1 MNKTKNILIISSNRL
16 GDSIMSSG
24 LHQFFKKEATNKIT
38 LVCGKVP
45 SELFKYCEN
54 IDHLITLNKRKF
66 AYHWFLLWFKLIFI
80 KWEYIIDLRGT
91 GISLFLFSKYKYIYK
106 KKNQTKK
113 NHKVEEITKSVT
125 GKIINPS
132 IKINSM
138 LNFKDD
144 NLREIL
150 KLRKNHK
157 LIMIAPTANWIGK
170 TWPSERFLE
179 LVYILHKQPYFRKSL
194 FLFVGPANEK
204 YLVRN
209 ILEKKKNYIL
219 DLFGKSTLIEIFNIM
234 KHCNLFIGNDSGLMH
249 MAALANIK
257 TFGLFGPSDKF
268 KYKPWGKGNI
278 VISST
283 KTPHELMGYEGFDSK
298 KCGSL
303 MMDIKTQ
310 KVFENVMKNLVNDK

>member
-24 LHQFFKKEATNKIT
+24 LHQFFKKEAINKVT

-45 SELFKYCEN
+45 SDLFKYCEN
-54 IDHLITLNKRKF
+54 VDYLITLNKRKF
-66 AYHWFLLWFKLIFI
+66 AYHWFLLWFKLIFV
-80 KWEYIIDLRGT
+80 KWEYIVDLRGT

-113 NHKVEEITKSVT
+113 NHKVEDITKSIA
-125 GKIINPS
+125 GKIIDPS

-138 LNFKDD
+138 LSFKDD
-144 NLREIL
+144 NLKEIL

-170 TWPSERFLE
+170 IWPSERFLE
-179 LVYILHKQPYFRKSL
+179 LIYILNKQPYFRKSL

-209 ILEKKKNYIL
+209 ILEKKKNFIL

-283 KTPHELMGYEGFDSK
+283 KTPDELMGYEGFDSK

-303 MMDIKTQ
+303 MLDIKTQ
-310 KVFENVMKNLVNDK
+310 KVFENVMKNLENDK

>member
-24 LHQFFKKEATNKIT
+24 LHQFFKKEAINKVT
-38 LVCGKVP
+38 LVCGKAP

-80 KWEYIIDLRGT
+80 KWEYIVDLRGT
-91 GISLFLFSKYKYIYK
+91 AISFFLFSKYKYIYK
-106 KKNQTKK
+106 KKHQTKK
-113 NHKVEEITKSVT
+113 THKVEEITKSIA

-132 IKINSM
+132 IKISSM
-138 LNFKDD
+138 LHIKDD

-170 TWPSERFLE
+170 IWPAERFLE
-179 LVYILHKQPYFRKSL
+179 LIYILKKQPFFRKSL

-209 ILEKKKNYIL
+209 ILKKKKNYIL
-219 DLFGKSTLIEIFNIM
+219 DLFGKSTLIEIFSIM

-249 MAALANIK
+249 MASLANIK

-268 KYKPWGKGNI
+268 KYKPWGRGNV
-278 VISST
+278 VISSI

-303 MMDIKTQ
+303 MMDIKTK
-310 KVFENVMKNLVNDK
+310 KVFENIMKNLVNDK

>member
-16 GDSIMSSG
+16 GDSIISSG
-24 LHQFFKKEATNKIT
+24 LHQFFKKDSTNKVT

-45 SELFKYCEN
+45 SELFMHCKN
-54 IDHLITLNKRKF
+54 IDHLIPLNKRKF

-80 KWEYIIDLRGT
+80 RWEYIIDLRGT
-91 GISLFLFSKYKYIYK
+91 GISLFLLSKNKYIYK
-106 KKNQTKK
+106 KKKYQTKT
-113 NHKVEEITKSVT
+113 NHKVEEITKSIT

-132 IKINSM
+132 IKVNSM

-144 NLREIL
+144 NVREIQR
-150 KLRKNHK
+150 LRKNHK

-170 TWPSERFLE
+170 IWPSERFLK
-179 LVYILHKQPYFRKSL
+179 LVNILHKQSYFSKSL

-209 ILEKKKNYIL
+209 ILKKKKNYIL
-219 DLFGKSTLIEIFNIM
+219 DLFGKFTLIEIFFIM

-268 KYKPWGKGNI
+268 KYKPWGEGNI
-278 VISST
+278 VISSI
-283 KTPHELMGYEGFDSK
+283 KTPDELMGYKGFDSK

-303 MMDIKTQ
+303 MLDIKTQ
-310 KVFENVMKNLVNDK
+310 KVFENVMKNLVND

>member
-1 MNKTKNILIISSNRL
+1 
-16 GDSIMSSG
+16 MSSG
-24 LHQFFKKEATNKIT
+24 LHQFFKKESTNKIT

-91 GISLFLFSKYKYIYK
+91 GISLFLFQNTNIFIK
-106 KKNQTKK
+106 KKSNKK

-150 KLRKNHK
+150 KLRKIIN
-157 LIMIAPTANWIGK
+157 
-170 TWPSERFLE
+170 
-179 LVYILHKQPYFRKSL
+179 
-194 FLFVGPANEK
+194 
-204 YLVRN
+204 
-209 ILEKKKNYIL
+209 
-219 DLFGKSTLIEIFNIM
+219 
-234 KHCNLFIGNDSGLMH
+234 
-249 MAALANIK
+249 
-257 TFGLFGPSDKF
+257 
-268 KYKPWGKGNI
+268 
-278 VISST
+278 
-283 KTPHELMGYEGFDSK
+283 
-298 KCGSL
+298 
-303 MMDIKTQ
+303 
-310 KVFENVMKNLVNDK
+310 

>member
-16 GDSIMSSG
+16 GDSIISSG
-24 LHQFFKKEATNKIT
+24 LHQFFKQDKTHKVT
-38 LVCGKVP
+38 LVCGKIP
-45 SELFKYCEN
+45 SELFKYCKN

-66 AYHWFLLWFKLIFI
+66 AYHWFLLWFKLILI
-80 KWEYIIDLRGT
+80 RWEYIIDLRGT
-91 GISLFLFSKYKYIYK
+91 GISFFLISRHKYIYK
-106 KKNQTKK
+106 RKNSKKKS
-113 NHKVEEITKSVT
+113 HKVEEITKSIT

-132 IKINSM
+132 IKINSK
-138 LNFKDD
+138 LSFKNN
-144 NLREIL
+144 NLKKII
-150 KLRKNHK
+150 KLSKNHK
-157 LIMIAPTANWIGK
+157 IIMIAPTANWIGK

-179 LVYILHKQPYFRKSL
+179 LVNYLNKQSYFKKSI

-204 YLVRN
+204 YLVRDLLGN
-209 ILEKKKNYIL
+209 KKNNIL
-219 DLFGKSTLIEIFNIM
+219 DLFGKSNLIEIFNIM

-278 VISST
+278 VISSH
-283 KTPHELMGYEGFDSK
+283 KTPEELMGYKNFDSS

-303 MMDIKTQ
+303 MLDLKTQ
-310 KVFENVMKNLVNDK
+310 RVFNNIMKSLVND

>member
-1 MNKTKNILIISSNRL
+1 MDKTKNILIISSNRL
-16 GDSIMSSG
+16 GDAIMSSG
-24 LHQFFKKEATNKIT
+24 LHKFFKKDNNNKVT

-45 SELFKYCEN
+45 SELFKYCKN
-54 IDHLITLNKRKF
+54 IDYLITLNKRKF
-66 AYHWFLLWFKLIFI
+66 AFHWFLLWFKLIFI
-80 KWEYIIDLRGT
+80 RWEYIIDLRGT
-91 GISLFLFSKYKYIYK
+91 GISLLLLSNNKYIYK
-106 KKNQTKK
+106 KTNQKKK
-113 NHKVEEITKSVT
+113 NHKVEEITKSIT

-132 IKINSM
+132 IKINSN

-144 NLREIL
+144 NLKEIL

-170 TWPSERFLE
+170 IWPAERFLE
-179 LVYILHKQPYFRKSL
+179 LVKDLNKKPYFRKSL
-194 FLFVGPANEK
+194 FLFVGPANER

-209 ILEKKKNYIL
+209 ILKKKKNKIL
-219 DLFGKSTLIEIFNIM
+219 DLFGKSTLIELFYIM

-268 KYKPWGKGNI
+268 KYKPWGEGNI
-278 VISST
+278 VISSL
-283 KTPHELMGYEGFDSK
+283 KTPDELMGYEGFDSS

-303 MMDIKTQ
+303 MLDLKTQ
-310 KVFENVMKNLVNDK
+310 RVFENVMKNLVND